1 MTDFDAIAQG
11 MTQAVPFAGH
21 LGLEITSVAE
31 GEAVVRLPERAE
43 LTNHVGSQH
52 AGALFTVAETASGA
66 AFVGAFAERL
76 GEVTP
81 LARSA
86 EISYEKIAK
95 GTDRGERQAGRAGGR
110 GAGHA
115 RRRGQGRVP
124 LRGRARRRVRHAGG
138 HGDRALA
145 RAAQQAGHG
154 RGMSLV
160 PLERDDTG
168 LVVARFDSPPL
179 NLFNRQLFED
189 LQAAIA
195 AVEADPPRAL
205 LFRAEGRAVS
215 GGVDVHEFDGLT
227 PERASEL
234 WDELIGTVERVEAL
248 PLPVV
253 FAAHALTLT
262 AAFELALGC
271 DLILA
276 ARSAQFGLVEKVVGL
291 TPSMGGTQRLAERA
305 GSGRARH
312 FVMSGELFGAE
323 TMEQWGVVNLL
334 FEDEE
339 FDQRARAY
347 AAELAAG
354 PTKAHAMTKHILRRY
369 REGGIPAADQAVRED
384 AGDLFATEDLQ
395 GAVKTFLDK
404 GPGHAEFQG
413 R

>member
-1 MTDFDAIAQG
+1 
-11 MTQAVPFAGH
+11 
-21 LGLEITSVAE
+21 
-31 GEAVVRLPERAE
+31 
-43 LTNHVGSQH
+43 
-52 AGALFTVAETASGA
+52 
-66 AFVGAFAERL
+66 
-76 GEVTP
+76 
-81 LARSA
+81 
-86 EISYEKIAK
+86 
-95 GTDRGERQAGRAGGR
+95 
-110 GAGHA
+110 
-115 RRRGQGRVP
+115 
-124 LRGRARRRVRHAGG
+124 
-138 HGDRALA
+138 
-145 RAAQQAGHG
+145 
-154 RGMSLV
+154 MSLV
-160 PLERDDTG
+160 RLDRDDAG
-168 LVVARFDSPPL
+168 LAVATFDSPPL

-227 PERASEL
+227 PERAGEL

-262 AAFELALGC
+262 AAF
-271 DLILA
+271 
-276 ARSAQFGLVEKVVGL
+276 VGL

-323 TMEQWGVVNLL
+323 EMERWGVVNLV
-334 FEDEE
+334 FDDDG

-354 PTKAHAMTKHILRRY
+354 PTRAHAMTKHILRRY

-384 AGDLFATEDLQ
+384 AGDLFATDDLQ
-395 GAVKTFLDK
+395 RAVKTFLGQ

>member
-1 MTDFDAIAQG
+1 VT
-11 MTQAVPFAGH
+11 
-21 LGLEITSVAE
+21 L
-31 GEAVVRLPERAE
+31 VR
-43 LTNHVGSQH
+43 
-52 AGALFTVAETASGA
+52 
-66 AFVGAFAERL
+66 
-76 GEVTP
+76 
-81 LARSA
+81 
-86 EISYEKIAK
+86 
-95 GTDRGERQAGRAGGR
+95 
-110 GAGHA
+110 
-115 RRRGQGRVP
+115 
-124 LRGRARRRVRHAGG
+124 
-138 HGDRALA
+138 
-145 RAAQQAGHG
+145 
-154 RGMSLV
+154 
-160 PLERDDTG
+160 LERDGDG
-168 LVVARFDSPPL
+168 LAVATFDSPPL

-195 AVEADPPRAL
+195 AVEVDLPRAL

-227 PERASEL
+227 PETGGKL

-291 TPSMGGTQRLAERA
+291 TPSMGGTQRLAERV

-312 FVMSGELFGAE
+312 FVMSGELFSAE
-323 TMEQWGVVNLL
+323 EMERWGVVNLL
-334 FEDEE
+334 FEDDD
-339 FDQRARAY
+339 FDRRARAY

-354 PTKAHAMTKHILRRY
+354 PTKAHAMTKHVLRRF

-384 AGDLFATEDLQ
+384 AADLFATEDLQ
-395 GAVKTFLDK
+395 RAVKTFLDK
-404 GPGHAEFQG
+404 GPGHAKFQG